1 MFKLIYA
8 YIKSLFTPTD
18 ITLILNGSQLTF
30 TKEGDV
36 KLVASRNLIIN
47 GKYIFQNC
55 SKEEIDNIMFYK
67 ETKEIVINPTLEG
80 IEVIRNFYLNNT
92 ESKV

>member
-1 MFKLIYA
+1 MFKLIYT
-8 YIKSLFTPTD
+8 YIKSLFIPTD

-36 KLVASRNLIIN
+36 KLVASRNLITK

-55 SKEEIDNIMFYK
+55 TKEEINNVMFTPK
-67 ETKEIVINPTLEG
+67 ELCLEQP
-80 IEVIRNFYLNNT
+80 E
-92 ESKV
+92 

>member
-1 MFKLIYA
+1 MRWLRLFKLIYT
-8 YIKSLFTPTD
+8 YIKSLFIPTD

-36 KLVASRNLIIN
+36 KLVASRNLITN

-55 SKEEIDNIMFYK
+55 SQEEINNIIFIPK
-67 ETKEIVINPTLEG
+67 ELCLERP
-80 IEVIRNFYLNNT
+80 E
-92 ESKV
+92 